1 MKTLLIG
8 GLMFSL
14 SMTAFSLIPDQPS
27 PPLLATPA
35 LMIGAP
41 ARAAER
47 DLSEYVRLHVTR
59 SAGAPV
65 RVAVDTD
72 MCRRPVAG
80 VRS

>member
-14 SMTAFSLIPDQPS
+14 SMAAYSLIPDQPS
-27 PPLLATPA
+27 PQLATPA
-35 LMIGAP
+35 LIPGAP
-41 ARAAER
+41 ARAGER

-59 SAGAPV
+59 RAGAPV
-65 RVAVDTD
+65 RVAAHAD